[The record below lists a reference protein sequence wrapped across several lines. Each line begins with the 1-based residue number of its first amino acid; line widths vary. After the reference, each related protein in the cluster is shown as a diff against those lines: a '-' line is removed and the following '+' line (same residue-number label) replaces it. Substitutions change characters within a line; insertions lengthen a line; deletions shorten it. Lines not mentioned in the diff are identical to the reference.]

1 MDKLGIEPKLIIA
14 QLVNFGVIMFVL
26 TKLLYKPILSML
38 EKRKK
43 KIEEGLELTEKMKT
57 EEEKMEVK
65 KNKMVAETKKEGM
78 AMIEEAKA
86 QAKVE
91 AKQILDAAHV
101 EAEDIVEKGK
111 QQAREQKEQMQKE
124 VQNEAV
130 ELAVGMAKR
139 LLSSVMTAEMQHTVL
154 AKHIKQ
160 LKEIA

>member
-1 MDKLGIEPKLIIA
+1 MDKLGIEPKLILA
-14 QLVNFGVIMFVL
+14 QLFNFGVIMFVL

-43 KIEEGLELTEKMKT
+43 KIEEGLELTEKMKV
-57 EEEKMEVK
+57 EEEKMEIK
-65 KNKMVAETKKEGM
+65 KSKMVAETKKEGVLM
-78 AMIEEAKA
+78 MEEAKA

-91 AKQILDAAHV
+91 AKQILEAAHK
-101 EAEDIVEKGK
+101 EADEIVEKGK
-111 QQAREQKEQMQKE
+111 QQAAEQKEQMKKE

-130 ELAVGMAKR
+130 ELAAGMAKR

-154 AKHIKQ
+154 VKHIKQ